1 MANMN
6 RRKFLRAGAATSF
19 LAGSGVLSTLASGKA
34 FAANTSGYKALVC
47 IFLKGGMDHADT
59 IIPVDVASHDQ
70 LRNVRPGL
78 WGAYGVGSGT
88 SSRDIANLL
97 PLNPNNAASFGSR
110 RFGMP
115 EQLTELRD
123 MFEAGDL
130 AVVGNVGPLIEP
142 TTRSSIASNSA
153 ALPPRLFSHNDQQ
166 STWMSLGVEGAQY
179 GWGGSF
185 ADAAIRANS
194 SMNPL
199 YAMVSTGPN
208 DVFLSGREG
217 RQFTAS
223 AGGGQTV
230 SLVDEDYILGG
241 GSEIDTARN
250 LLDDYVSKTGYGETN
265 LFARDYARQ
274 SGNSIINNKA
284 YDTALGSAPA
294 VSTEFP
300 ETSVGSQLKAVAN
313 TVNIRN
319 ATNSNRQVFYVFMGG
334 FDTHS
339 DQTGALPE
347 LHSQLSQAI
356 GAFRTAM
363 MAMGTWNDVALF
375 TMSEFGRTSIDN
387 GDGTDHGWGGH
398 HIVTGGSVVGKQI
411 YGDIPS
417 PDLSGESYTSTHG
430 RLIPKVS
437 VEQYAATLGSWFGLD
452 SGELAAA
459 LPNLA
464 NFSEK
469 NIGFLG

>member
-1 MANMN
+1 
-6 RRKFLRAGAATSF
+6 
-19 LAGSGVLSTLASGKA
+19 
-34 FAANTSGYKALVC
+34 
-47 IFLKGGMDHADT
+47 
-59 IIPVDVASHDQ
+59 
-70 LRNVRPGL
+70 
-78 WGAYGVGSGT
+78 
-88 SSRDIANLL
+88 
-97 PLNPNNAASFGSR
+97 
-110 RFGMP
+110 
-115 EQLTELRD
+115 

-300 ETSVGSQLKAVAN
+300 ETSIGSQLKAVAN